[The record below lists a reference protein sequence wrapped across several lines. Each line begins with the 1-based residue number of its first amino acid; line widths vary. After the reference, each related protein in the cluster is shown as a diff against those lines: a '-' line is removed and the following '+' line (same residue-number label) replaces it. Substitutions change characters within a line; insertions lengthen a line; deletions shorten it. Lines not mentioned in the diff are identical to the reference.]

1 MPRSQSQAPGLKG
14 LTVCLA
20 GVGGTAEQTDQT
32 CDECCEKGSSSGS
45 WERHAGRLGTRSVKE
60 GFPEEGALYSLCK
73 MMSQTG

>member
-1 MPRSQSQAPGLKG
+1 MRRSQSQAPGLKG

-20 GVGGTAEQTDQT
+20 RGTAEQTDQT

-45 WERHAGRLGTRSVKE
+45 WERHAGRGGSGTRSVKE